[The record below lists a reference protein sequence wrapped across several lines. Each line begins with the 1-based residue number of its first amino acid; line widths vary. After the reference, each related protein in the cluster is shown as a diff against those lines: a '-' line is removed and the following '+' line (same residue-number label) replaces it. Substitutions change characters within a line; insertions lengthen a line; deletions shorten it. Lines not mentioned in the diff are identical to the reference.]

1 MSVKQ
6 FSAHYA
12 PLEDRIL
19 LRLNT
24 TEGDLCQFWV
34 TRAIAKSLNRHAQLA
49 VEQSVAAEH
58 AERSS
63 KIIAEFQKE
72 SLKKQ
77 LSFQESFEGGS
88 QTPLG
93 TEPLLITQVQMGAAG
108 EGVAIALTL
117 TTNQILRFALLPMQL
132 QALTLL
138 IERLALQG
146 NWGITEALS
155 LGDEAAIEQCHP
167 GTQLH

>member
-1 MSVKQ
+1 VSVKQ

-34 TRAIAKSLNRHAQLA
+34 TRAIAKSLNRQAQSA

-58 AERSS
+58 TERSS

-72 SLKKQ
+72 GLKKQ
-77 LSFQESFEGGS
+77 LSFEESFEGGS

-93 TEPLLITQVQMGAAG
+93 TEPVLITQVTMDKAG

-117 TTNQILRFALLPMQL
+117 ATNQILRFTLLPMQL

-138 IERLALQG
+138 IERLVLQG
-146 NWGITEALS
+146 DWGITEGLS
-155 LGDEAAIEQCHP
+155 LGDGAITEQSHP